1 MRTTID
7 LDPDLLERVRTAAA
21 RAGRPFRE
29 ELNRVIHR
37 GLAGAGTVSADTYL
51 TPTFDLGPVRPG
63 IELDRSLAL
72 AGILADEEAARKLA
86 LRK

>member
-1 MRTTID
+1 M
-7 LDPDLLERVRTAAA
+7 VAA
-21 RAGRPFRE
+21 RAGRSFRE

-37 GLAGAGTVSADTYL
+37 GLASAGTPGTDAYL

-72 AGILADEEAARKLA
+72 AGILADEETARKLA
-86 LRK
+86 SRK